1 MKIEVNFDDQTYNT
15 KVKEMTNIAL
25 GLTDAVK
32 LSKIIT
38 GGEVRTT
45 NSKDLNNWLQIK
57 TGFPNNQSNA
67 TLLDVGVEY
76 KSFLDLE
83 TIYKGYDITLFE
95 VVKEVYKTSLNTL
108 EAIKINCTEYL
119 REDKVNDYIKLEKSA
134 KILNSLPPNPLRLFK
149 TNYLGKLS
157 VNLPLLQHSD
167 LF

>member
-1 MKIEVNFDDQTYNT
+1 MKVPVNFDDHTYNT
-15 KVKEMTNIAL
+15 KVKELNNIARA
-25 GLTDAVK
+25 LTEAVK

-45 NSKDLNNWLQIK
+45 NSKDLNNWLNLK
-57 TGFPNNQSNA
+57 TGFPNSLSNA

-83 TIYKGYDITLFE
+83 TIYKSFDVTLFE
-95 VVKEVYKTSLNTL
+95 VVKEVYKTSLNAL
-108 EAIKINCTEYL
+108 EAITINCTEYL
-119 REDKVNDYIKLEKSA
+119 KEDKVNDYIKLEKSA

-157 VNLPLLQHSD
+157 VNLHLLQHSD